1 MTTSANTKTATTNVT
16 AKPVVK
22 QEPKEERIR
31 NVDDT
36 AVWTVIGIENC
47 PWTAKA
53 IELLREHK
61 ESVKPVILNPEWQR
75 RLIVQYQTK
84 KSPSIFKGA
93 AYFGSYAELENYY
106 KCWFFSEREKF

>member
-22 QEPKEERIR
+22 QELKEERIR